1 MLVDNIL
8 QAKGTLVYTVPAT
21 ASISEAVGILNAH
34 NIGAIVVTDEGGL
47 VVGILSE
54 RDVVRQLGSDPVK
67 ALARSVSE
75 CMSSSVI
82 TCSRDT
88 TVAIVMERM
97 TTFRVR
103 HIPVI
108 ENGDLVGIVSIGDVV
123 KRKIEEAE
131 QEASDL
137 RDYIASGVA

>member
-8 QAKGTLVYTVPAT
+8 QAKGTLVHTLPAT
-21 ASISEAVGILNAH
+21 ASISEAVDILNAH
-34 NIGAIVVTDEGGL
+34 NIGAVVVTDENNL

-54 RDVVRQLGSDPVK
+54 RDVVRQLGGDP
-67 ALARSVSE
+67 AHTLSRSVGD

-88 TVAIVMERM
+88 DIAMVMERM
-97 TTFRVR
+97 TTFRIR

-131 QEASDL
+131 QEASAL

>member
-1 MLVDNIL
+1 MHVDNIL
-8 QAKGTLVYTVPAT
+8 QVKGTLVHTVPAT
-21 ASISEAVGILNAH
+21 ASISKAVGILNAH
-34 NIGAIVVTDEGGL
+34 NIGALVVIDDSGL

-54 RDVVRQLGSDPVK
+54 RDIIRRLGSDPVA
-67 ALARSVSE
+67 ALARPVSDF
-75 CMSSSVI
+75 MSSSVI

-88 TVAIVMERM
+88 SIEMVMERM

-103 HIPVI
+103 HIPVL
-108 ENGDLVGIVSIGDVV
+108 EDGDLVGIISIGDVV

-131 QEASDL
+131 QEASAL